1 MAHSLKSGSQ
11 SHIQSLQSLRG
22 LAAFMVLLRHYFI
35 CFPLNG
41 QFSEQVISVLL
52 NSHAAV
58 VVFFVLSG
66 FVLFPSLQ
74 KISLTAKSVVGFYI
88 RRAFRIFP
96 LLIVVTLLSYGY
108 VKSNF
113 SAPHLTIAN
122 SWMSGLLPHTSS
134 VGTISLIKCLT
145 GMQSTLVPQNW
156 TIMVEILIA
165 LVLPFVVKICSRNW
179 VLNGFVFAGFATLSF
194 VCANW
199 GGKSLPFIYAVS
211 FVIGMTAYRLLD
223 IGMFRVSPVLLL
235 LCIIGLLSTSTALSF
250 ATGVSTPFHDPLCS
264 LIEGLFAGC
273 VILGLATPNAI
284 SKHFTWTPLV
294 WLGDVSFGVYLVHF
308 LVIVVMARLM
318 ESILAPLSETTRS
331 LTLLLPV
338 VVVSLALAQIFYSA
352 VEKPF
357 IQLGRQSQRAF
368 LKIRSA

>member
-1 MAHSLKSGSQ
+1 MTESSKSGPH

-22 LAAFMVLLRHYFI
+22 IAAFMVLLRHYFL
-35 CFPLNG
+35 CLPLPG
-41 QFSEQVISVLL
+41 TWSEKIISILL

-74 KISLTAKSVVGFYI
+74 KMPLTSANVVGFYI
-88 RRAFRIFP
+88 RRIFRILP
-96 LLIVVTLLSYGY
+96 LLMVVTLLSYGY
-108 VKSNF
+108 VKSGF
-113 SAPHLTIAN
+113 SAHPLLIAN
-122 SWMSGLLPHTSS
+122 EWMSGLLPHMSS
-134 VGTISLIKCLT
+134 IGTINLIKCLM

-156 TIMVEILIA
+156 TIMVELLIA
-165 LVLPFVVKICSRNW
+165 LVLPFLVRLCSKRW
-179 VLNGFVFAGFATLSF
+179 MINGLVFVGFAAISF
-194 VCANW
+194 LCAKW

-211 FVIGMTAYRLLD
+211 FIIGMLSYRLFELRT
-223 IGMFRVSPVLLL
+223 FRIPTALLAFSM
-235 LCIIGLLSTSTALSF
+235 IGLLSASTVLSF
-250 ATGVSTPFHDPLCS
+250 VTGSDTPFHDPLCS

-284 SKHFTWTPLV
+284 SRHFTWKPLV

-318 ESILAPLSETTRS
+318 ESVLSTMPETTRS

-338 VVVSLALAQIFYSA
+338 VMVSLLLAQIFYSA

-368 LKIRSA
+368 LKIRNA